1 MRVCAKSDWLRLKA
15 EDAEEQIGFILFKNG
30 LCKLAS
36 LREGQVPAS
45 EKAVGFFEL
54 RHFAFDPELGG
65 EVVPFRAFRAWV
77 RDHRALIG
85 MVAQIGGYF
94 PEDAREMDAW
104 HRLEDEAA
112 NFGMEKAPGAE
123 EKL

>member
-15 EDAEEQIGFILFKNG
+15 EGADELIGFILFKNG

-36 LREGQVPAS
+36 LREGQIPAS

-54 RHFAFDPELGG
+54 KHFAFDPELGG

-77 RDHRALIG
+77 RDHKALIG
-85 MVAQIGGYF
+85 TVAQIGGYF
-94 PEDAREMDAW
+94 PEDVREMDAW
-104 HRLEDEAA
+104 HSLEDAA
-112 NFGMEKAPGAE
+112 AAFAGEK
-123 EKL
+123 